1 MLNKEFVLESIN
13 VLMNETD
20 IDPNNFIVIGW
31 AARIL
36 NGDITTA
43 DATFIEIM
51 ADTDTMNALFIKEMR
66 KIKHIANILQKDG
79 TRRIEYF
86 AVHGNVIIYD
96 LYQGHPNLKKIQRYT
111 DIDGFSIMLFD
122 E

>member
-1 MLNKEFVLESIN
+1 MLNKEFILESIN

-20 IDPNNFIVIGW
+20 INSNNFIVIGW
-31 AARIL
+31 AAKIL
-36 NGDITTA
+36 NDDITTA
-43 DATFIEIM
+43 DVNFIEVLV
-51 ADTDTMNALFIKEMR
+51 DTDTMNALFIKEMR

-86 AVHGNVIIYD
+86 TVHGNVIIYD
-96 LYQGHPNLKKIQRYT
+96 LYQGHPSLKKIQKYT
-111 DIDGFSIMLFD
+111 NINGFSVMIFD